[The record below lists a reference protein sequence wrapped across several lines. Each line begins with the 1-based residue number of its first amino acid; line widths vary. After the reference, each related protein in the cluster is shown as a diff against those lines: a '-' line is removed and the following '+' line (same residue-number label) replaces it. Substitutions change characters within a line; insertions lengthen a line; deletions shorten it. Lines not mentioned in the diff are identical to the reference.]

1 MSAETRKSFLV
12 LFFKKEHCLL
22 SCVLLAAA
30 AAPPDFDRLFA
41 ALRAAPN
48 SASAEAVE
56 AALTSAWHDQATQ
69 SVQVLIDQA
78 AEKLAAGKP
87 QEALA
92 DCDAAIVLQP
102 QLADLWRRRA
112 EARLALGDEE
122 GAAADLAQA
131 LQRDPRQLPA
141 LVDLSRLEEARKQY
155 GQAMAAWQKLLD
167 LDPKTQGGTARLERL
182 RRRAHGEPI

>member
-1 MSAETRKSFLV
+1 MSATTSKSFLF
-12 LFFKKEHCLL
+12 LFFKKELWLPFCFFL
-22 SCVLLAAA
+22 VAAA
-30 AAPPDFDRLFA
+30 DPPDFDRLFA
-41 ALRAAPN
+41 ALHAAPN
-48 SASAEAVE
+48 TASAEAVE
-56 AALTSAWHDQATQ
+56 ALLSNAWHDQATQ

-78 AEKLAAGKP
+78 AEKIIAGKA

-102 QLADLWRRRA
+102 QLADLFRRRA
-112 EARLALGDEE
+112 EARMALGDED

-155 GQAMAAWQKLLD
+155 NQAMAAWQKLLD
-167 LDPKTQGGTARLERL
+167 LDPRTQGGAARLERL